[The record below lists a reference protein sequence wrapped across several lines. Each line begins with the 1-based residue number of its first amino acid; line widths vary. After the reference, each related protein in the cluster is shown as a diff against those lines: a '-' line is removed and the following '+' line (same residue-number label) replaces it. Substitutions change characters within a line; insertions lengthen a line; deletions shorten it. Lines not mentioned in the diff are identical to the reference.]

1 MTSVDIV
8 LSTTFVPESDIKH
21 KERLKVSRATEAELL
36 EQRISENAASQEID
50 LATWIFE
57 RVQVRPGD
65 QVLELCCGTGGQTL
79 PLLDRVGN
87 FGRVVALDISRK
99 ALDTLHAKAGAANRE
114 KLALIESSLDNFP
127 SSLQRERWQPGS
139 FDLVF
144 CAYGLYYSADAQRT
158 LEEARLWLKPDGRIV
173 VVGPF
178 GPNNHQLFDL
188 VRGSGSTIA
197 GPVIFS
203 SECFMLQVVLP
214 WGARNFAST
223 SVHTVVNPVRWTTP
237 ERVLNYWQNTTFYD
251 AEKRPAFE
259 QLLTAHFAQHDAFV
273 NEKWVMLVE
282 MSRGR

>member
-1 MTSVDIV
+1 MI
-8 LSTTFVPESDIKH
+8 
-21 KERLKVSRATEAELL
+21 VSRATQAELL

-57 RVQVRPGD
+57 QTRVAPGE

-79 PLLDRVGN
+79 ALLDRVGDS
-87 FGRVVALDISRK
+87 GRVVALDISK
-99 ALDTLHAKAGAANRE
+99 QALDTLRSKAEGAGL
-114 KLALIESSLDNFP
+114 KGLALVESNLDNFS
-127 SSLQRERWQPGS
+127 SSLRQAQWHPGS
-139 FDLVF
+139 FDLMF
-144 CAYGLYYSADAQRT
+144 CAYGLYYSADARRT
-158 LEEARLWLKPDGRIV
+158 LDESRSWLKPGGRIV

-178 GPNNHQLFDL
+178 GPNNQPLFDL
-188 VRGSGSTIA
+188 VRSSGAAIA
-197 GPVIFS
+197 EPVTFS
-203 SECFMLQVVLP
+203 SEPFMLHVVLP

-223 SVHTVVNPVRWTTP
+223 SVHTMRNPVRWATP

-259 QLLTAHFAQHDAFV
+259 QLLRTHFARHGAFV